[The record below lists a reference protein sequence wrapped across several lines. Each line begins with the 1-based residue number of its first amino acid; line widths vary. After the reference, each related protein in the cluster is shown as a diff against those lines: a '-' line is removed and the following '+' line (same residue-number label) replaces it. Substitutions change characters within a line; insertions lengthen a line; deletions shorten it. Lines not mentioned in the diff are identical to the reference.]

1 MKGKLFIALRLFSNR
16 MDRRYIPIVNWV
28 SSFAIAIGL
37 ASILIVISVM
47 NGFEEE
53 IYKNILKSQP
63 HLVLK
68 NTSDDES
75 DELRCKDFDLSN
87 LVGCKSFSQMNAVV
101 ESDSVIQATVIR
113 SYDDSGT
120 PSIAIGADEIMID
133 ASLASHLGIGYQDP
147 LSISIPVVKN
157 NTLSLI
163 KGGSFRVSDIQTPQE
178 IKSSSQEII
187 MNSMAFKK
195 FTSEKGAEHNLIL
208 WLEDP
213 FSVQSIATDI
223 KETIGQTEYEMSDWF
238 ELNENLFK
246 AIVIEKA
253 VMTGLLFF
261 VVLIAIFN
269 VMVMISMTIENKKGD
284 IAILKSLG
292 YNQRDVTHIFL
303 IQGCAANI
311 MGVLGGIIIS
321 LLVLY
326 NLNHIE
332 SISRSIF
339 NFDFFPPGLY
349 ILDSMPFIIKSKQFV
364 WISLMT
370 IMMGLVVSYL
380 PSRITSRYTVPKLM
394 RLYRS

>member
-63 HLVLK
+63 HLMLK
-68 NTSDDES
+68 STSDDES

-113 SYDDSGT
+113 SYDESGT

-133 ASLASHLGIGYQDP
+133 ASLASYLGIGYQDP

-163 KGGSFRVSDIQTPQE
+163 RGGSFRVSHIQTSQE
-178 IKSSSQEII
+178 IKSSSPEII

-208 WLEDP
+208 WLQDP

-223 KETIGQTEYEMSDWF
+223 KETIGQSEYVMSDWF
-238 ELNENLFK
+238 KLNENLFK

-269 VMVMISMTIENKKGD
+269 IMVMISMTIENKKGD

-394 RLYRS
+394 RIYRS

>member
-68 NTSDDES
+68 NTSDNQS
-75 DELRCKDFDLSN
+75 DKLRCEDFDLTN
-87 LVGCKSFSQMNAVV
+87 LVKCRSFSQMNAVV
-101 ESDSVIQATVIR
+101 ESNSVIQVAVIR
-113 SYDDSGT
+113 SYVDSGA
-120 PSIAIGADEIMID
+120 PPIAIGSNEIIID
-133 ASLASHLGIGYQDP
+133 ASLASLLGVGYQDL
-147 LSISIPVVKN
+147 LSIRIPVIKN
-157 NTLSLI
+157 NALSLAR
-163 KGGSFRVSDIQTPQE
+163 GGSFRVSQIQTSKEMESNTTE
-178 IKSSSQEII
+178 IV
-187 MNSMAFKK
+187 MNAMAFKNLS
-195 FTSEKGAEHNLIL
+195 TEKGAEHNLIL

-213 FSVQSIATDI
+213 FNVQSLATDI
-223 KETIGQTEYEMSDWF
+223 KEIIGQSEYEMSDWF

-292 YNQRDVTHIFL
+292 YNQSDVTQVFL
-303 IQGCAANI
+303 IQGCVANI
-311 MGVLGGIIIS
+311 LGVLGGIIIS

-332 SISRSIF
+332 VISRNIF

-349 ILDSMPFIIKSKQFV
+349 ILDSMPFIIKPHQFI

-370 IMMGLVVSYL
+370 ILMGLLASYL
-380 PSRITSRYTVPKLM
+380 PSRITSKYTVPKLM

>member
-68 NTSDDES
+68 STSDDES

-133 ASLASHLGIGYQDP
+133 ASLASYLGIGYQDP
-147 LSISIPVVKN
+147 LSISIPAVKN
-157 NTLSLI
+157 NKLSLI
-163 KGGSFRVSDIQTPQE
+163 RGGSFRVSHIQTSQE
-178 IKSSSQEII
+178 IKSSSPEII

-269 VMVMISMTIENKKGD
+269 IMVMISMTIENKKGD

>member
-16 MDRRYIPIVNWV
+16 MERRYIPIVNWV

-68 NTSDDES
+68 NTSDDKS

-120 PSIAIGADEIMID
+120 PSSAIGAEEIMID

-163 KGGSFRVSDIQTPQE
+163 KGGSFRVSDIQTTQE
-178 IKSSSQEII
+178 TKSSSPEII

-269 VMVMISMTIENKKGD
+269 IMVMISMTIENKKGD

-349 ILDSMPFIIKSKQFV
+349 ILDSMPFIIKLKQFV

>member
-101 ESDSVIQATVIR
+101 ESDRVIQAAVIR

-163 KGGSFRVSDIQTPQE
+163 RGGSFRVSDIQTPQE
-178 IKSSSQEII
+178 IKSSSPEIV

-213 FSVQSIATDI
+213 FSVQSIAIDI
-223 KETIGQTEYEMSDWF
+223 KETIGQSKYEISDWF

>member
-163 KGGSFRVSDIQTPQE
+163 RGGSFRVSDIQTPQE
-178 IKSSSQEII
+178 IKSTSPEIV

-223 KETIGQTEYEMSDWF
+223 KETIGQSEYVMSDWF

-269 VMVMISMTIENKKGD
+269 IMVMISMTIENKKGD

-332 SISRSIF
+332 SISRIIF

-370 IMMGLVVSYL
+370 IMMGLVASYL

>member
-68 NTSDDES
+68 NTSDDGS

-101 ESDSVIQATVIR
+101 ESDSVIQAIVIR

-163 KGGSFRVSDIQTPQE
+163 KGGSFRVSDIQTTQE

-208 WLEDP
+208 ICN
-213 FSVQSIATDI
+213 QTDWI
-223 KETIGQTEYEMSDWF
+223 NQ
-238 ELNENLFK
+238 
-246 AIVIEKA
+246 
-253 VMTGLLFF
+253 
-261 VVLIAIFN
+261 LIFQ
-269 VMVMISMTIENKKGD
+269 D
-284 IAILKSLG
+284 
-292 YNQRDVTHIFL
+292 
-303 IQGCAANI
+303 
-311 MGVLGGIIIS
+311 
-321 LLVLY
+321 
-326 NLNHIE
+326 
-332 SISRSIF
+332 
-339 NFDFFPPGLY
+339 
-349 ILDSMPFIIKSKQFV
+349 
-364 WISLMT
+364 
-370 IMMGLVVSYL
+370 
-380 PSRITSRYTVPKLM
+380 
-394 RLYRS
+394 

>member
-1 MKGKLFIALRLFSNR
+1 

-68 NTSDDES
+68 NTSDNQS
-75 DELRCKDFDLSN
+75 DKLRCEDFDLTN
-87 LVGCKSFSQMNAVV
+87 LVKCRSFSQMNAVV
-101 ESDSVIQATVIR
+101 ESNSVIQVAVIR
-113 SYDDSGT
+113 SYVDTGA
-120 PSIAIGADEIMID
+120 PPIAIGSNEIIID
-133 ASLASHLGIGYQDP
+133 ASLASLLGVGYQDL
-147 LSISIPVVKN
+147 LSIRIPVIKN
-157 NTLSLI
+157 NALSLAR
-163 KGGSFRVSDIQTPQE
+163 GGSFRVSQIQTSKEMESNTTE
-178 IKSSSQEII
+178 IV
-187 MNSMAFKK
+187 MNAMAFKNLS
-195 FTSEKGAEHNLIL
+195 TEKGAEHNLIL

-213 FSVQSIATDI
+213 FNVQSLATDI
-223 KETIGQTEYEMSDWF
+223 KEIIGQSEYEMSDWF

-292 YNQRDVTHIFL
+292 YNQSDVTQVFL
-303 IQGCAANI
+303 IQGCVANI
-311 MGVLGGIIIS
+311 LGVLGGIIIS

-332 SISRSIF
+332 VISRNIF

-349 ILDSMPFIIKSKQFV
+349 ILDSMPFIIKPHQFI

-370 IMMGLVVSYL
+370 ILMGLLASYL
-380 PSRITSRYTVPKLM
+380 PSRITSKYTVPKLM

>member
-16 MDRRYIPIVNWV
+16 MERRYIPIVNWV

-68 NTSDDES
+68 NTSDDKS

-133 ASLASHLGIGYQDP
+133 ASLASYLGIGYQDP

-163 KGGSFRVSDIQTPQE
+163 RGGSFRVSDIQTPQE
-178 IKSSSQEII
+178 IKSSSPEII

-213 FSVQSIATDI
+213 FSVKSIATDI

-269 VMVMISMTIENKKGD
+269 IMVMISMTIENKKGD

-349 ILDSMPFIIKSKQFV
+349 ILDSMPFIIKLKQFV

>member
-16 MDRRYIPIVNWV
+16 MERRYIPIVNWV

-68 NTSDDES
+68 NTSDDKS

-133 ASLASHLGIGYQDP
+133 ASLASYLGIGYQDP

-163 KGGSFRVSDIQTPQE
+163 RGGSFRVSDIQTPQE
-178 IKSSSQEII
+178 IKSSSPEII

-213 FSVQSIATDI
+213 FSVQSIATEI
-223 KETIGQTEYEMSDWF
+223 KETIGQSEYEMSDWF